1 MLIAPYCSI
10 HLNSNHAIIHNHPI
24 VKELKRKYARDHEIA
39 AMKNLLP
46 GEADPNAAGVAQSQV
61 GSFDQMTSAFHWATA
76 GGVVFEFNART
87 RC

>member
-1 MLIAPYCSI
+1 MQSFITIPF
-10 HLNSNHAIIHNHPI
+10 

-46 GEADPNAAGVAQSQV
+46 GEADPNAAGVAQSQAGRGLTLALYFV
-61 GSFDQMTSAFHWATA
+61 PQVMSFLNS
-76 GGVVFEFNART
+76 EFNART